1 MKITS
6 KEYITLDGFTPKK
19 VIELYNNGKHFYTY
33 KTADTTQ
40 SLIAIKEHQRH
51 ERRSAK
57 PNAKLYIAD
66 ENGNKYRYLHL
77 LTFDSIAE
85 EYKQLKELKAYL
97 EKHNANTIQV
107 TTENGIEREYKHTY
121 TIKHIKTA
129 CA

>member
-1 MKITS
+1 MRITS
-6 KEYITLDGFTPKK
+6 KEYITIERFEPKK

-33 KTADTTQ
+33 RTEDTTE
-40 SLIAIKEHQRH
+40 SLRTIKEHQRR

-77 LTFDSIAE
+77 LTFKSIAE

-97 EKHNANTIQV
+97 EKKNANIIQV

-121 TIKHIKTA
+121 TIKHA
-129 CA
+129 REA